1 MKYLLLLSLLCFNAQ
16 AQIHTFQANSKFKLA
31 DLTLVDSR
39 PLNKCLTKTLKGAKC
54 IPVDTFQNS
63 KGKFASFRD
72 IAWLMGTAN
81 INYSD
86 KVLVFGDNLKKT
98 YALAGIF
105 HLLGQQDVWLMPQNV
120 DSLIDIHPS
129 GVGVQRGF
137 TRMDVFTGRMRD
149 ELLVLINELKPLKKA
164 NWSVVK
170 SKIGKVDN
178 NKLIAFSKTPLDSIS
193 LFVDLKLSGFNQVL
207 VVVDRV

>member
-1 MKYLLLLSLLCFNAQ
+1 MKYFLLLSLLCFNAQ
-16 AQIHTFQANSKFKLA
+16 AQIHTFQPNLKLKLT

-72 IAWLMGTAN
+72 ITWVMGTAN

-86 KVLVFGDNLKKT
+86 KVLVFGDDLKKT

-105 HLLGQQDVWLMPQNV
+105 HLIGQEDVWLVQQNV
-120 DSLIDIHPS
+120 DSLMALYPS

-149 ELLVLINELKPLKKA
+149 ELVVLINELKPLKKA

-170 SKIGKVDN
+170 SKIGKTVN
-178 NKLIAFSKTPLDSIS
+178 EKLIAFSKTPLDSIS
-193 LFVDLKLSGFNQVL
+193 LFVDLKLSGFNQIL
-207 VVVDRV
+207 VVVDGV